1 MCRVLLAI
9 WAVKGLA
16 LRSAVKRSNPVANGR
31 AAHVYVVEKHTAM
44 INPNELLR
52 GLPCP
57 DALRDA
63 AMATPSPFLSATHE
77 RASDAVMRFL
87 GFEENCPTTGI
98 LDFVGSDGASWEV
111 VTERVVNCAEINS
124 TEPARPARRRA
135 HSLVDFHADHQ
146 APDLRGGGVGEGGVS
161 GVARAR
167 SLVPPLPPLRWPPRH
182 FGAARGAS
190 SQSI

>member
-124 TEPARPARRRA
+124 MAWRWGLTTRPSQHARR
-135 HSLVDFHADHQ
+135 VV
-146 APDLRGGGVGEGGVS
+146 APTHWLISTQIIKLLTFVEGEL
-161 GVARAR
+161 AKEE
-167 SLVPPLPPLRWPPRH
+167 
-182 FGAARGAS
+182 
-190 SQSI
+190 